1 MYNKLPKGKN
11 MAKKTTR
18 KASVSMVGFGT
29 AITNFWTGYFDFVGR
44 ATRAEFWFGML
55 FVFIINW
62 LFAVLFGGIVAT
74 IASAVLFI
82 PTMALCVR
90 RFRDAGISVWLYI
103 IPMLIIYVVPIWRGA
118 VWYRMMSINAVTSGM
133 VGYSLFFIVFMIFCI
148 VVGCLPSRR

>member
-1 MYNKLPKGKN
+1 
-11 MAKKTTR
+11 MANTRKKT
-18 KASVSMVGFGT
+18 SSSMVGFGT
-29 AITNFWTGYFDFVGR
+29 AITNFWTGYFDFMGR
-44 ATRAEFWFGML
+44 ASRSEFWFGIL

-82 PTMALCVR
+82 PTMALSVR
-90 RFRDAGISVWLYI
+90 RFRDAGIWIWLYI

-118 VWYRMMSINAVTSGM
+118 IWYQMMSINAVTSGM
-133 VGYSLFFIVFMIFCI
+133 VGYSLFFIAFMVFCI

>member
-1 MYNKLPKGKN
+1 
-11 MAKKTTR
+11 MANTRKKT
-18 KASVSMVGFGT
+18 SNSMIGFGT
-29 AITNFWTGYFDFVGR
+29 AITNFWTGYFDFMGR
-44 ATRAEFWFGML
+44 ASRAEFWFGIL
-55 FVFIINW
+55 FVFIVNW
-62 LFAVLFGGIVAT
+62 LFAALFGGIIAT

-82 PTMALCVR
+82 PTMALSVR
-90 RFRDAGISVWLYI
+90 RFRDAGIWIWLYI